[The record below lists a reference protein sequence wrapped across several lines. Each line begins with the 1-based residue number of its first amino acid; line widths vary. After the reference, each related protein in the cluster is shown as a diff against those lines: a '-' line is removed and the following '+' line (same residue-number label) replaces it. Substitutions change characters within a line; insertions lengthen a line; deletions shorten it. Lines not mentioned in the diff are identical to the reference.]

1 MPLVKFLILTPP
13 SFTRAS
19 CSPPPQSANSPSKNT
34 PTPPSTPAPSSYIP
48 HRPRPLPRWKPP
60 LSTLTAQD
68 APLQQAKALRSHGSL
83 ADIKFHQ
90 LDISQPPS
98 IDAFAAFLRAAH
110 PDGIDFVINN
120 AGLAMDGFNLN
131 VVKTTLGC
139 NYHGTLGATR
149 AFLPLLR
156 PEGGGRIV
164 NVASMSGYLNKYSP
178 AIRERFLNAQSV
190 DDVTRLMDEFT
201 SAVERGE
208 GEGGG
213 WPSAAYATSKAGEI
227 GMTLQIA
234 REVERE
240 GKKGVLVNVCCPGW
254 VVTDMTKGKG
264 YKTPDQ
270 GGADAGDVGDWGY
283 RGEEWQVL
291 AEREGDFLDGVGRC
305 VLPTSA

>member
-1 MPLVKFLILTPP
+1 MPPAHPSQVRQLALQYPTSPLNTGPLLIYLTARDP
-13 SFTRAS
+13 SRGETAV
-19 CSPPPQSANSPSKNT
+19 
-34 PTPPSTPAPSSYIP
+34 
-48 HRPRPLPRWKPP
+48 
-60 LSTLTAQD
+60 STLTSQD
-68 APLQQAKALRSHGSL
+68 APLQQAKALRSYGGL
-83 ADIKFHQ
+83 TDIKFHQ

-98 IDAFAAFLRAAH
+98 IDAFAAFLRTAH

-190 DDVTRLMDEFT
+190 DDVTKLMDEFT
-201 SAVERGE
+201 SAVERGRE
-208 GEGGG
+208 KEEG

-270 GGADAGDVGDWGY
+270 GAQTPVMLAIGDIGGKSG
-283 RGEEWQVL
+283 RFWQN
-291 AEREGDFLDGVGRC
+291 EKEISWTG
-305 VLPTSA
+305 